1 MTLLIKVYN
10 ITLYVIVLQKDM
22 IKSFSDDKTEKL
34 YVTGKSKKFPVA
46 VCKIG
51 IRKLDYL
58 NAGKTLED
66 LKSPPGNRL
75 EALRGVYQGKYS
87 IRINDQYRMVFKII
101 GSDAYEVEITD
112 YH

>member
-1 MTLLIKVYN
+1 
-10 ITLYVIVLQKDM
+10 M
-22 IKSFSDDKTEKL
+22 IKSFADKDTESL
-34 YVTGKSKKFPVA
+34 YLTGKSKKFPAA

-58 NAGKTLED
+58 NAAISLED

-75 EALRGVYQGKYS
+75 EALRGDYAGRCS
-87 IRINDQYRMVFKII
+87 IRINDQYRII
-101 GSDAYEVEITD
+101 FRFIDSDAYDVEITD